1 MSLRWQISA
10 GQLFE
15 TLRPAA
21 FLLAAL
27 VSTWTLADA
36 RRRKLKTYAVALW
49 TIGTLAFPFIAF
61 PLYLLARLMGAQAA
75 HWPEHSHADINSS
88 PISSNTFATTIIEA
102 GENSDATA
110 ALDGGHV
117 PVDAETGGTA
127 APPENDAPPRRA
139 ASFFRR
145 RVALPFGYLAIL
157 LALAAIFFYRDY
169 HSLDAHLARASH
181 ARLHGQRAR
190 AVSEYRAA
198 LRWRDDPH
206 MRKLLGLELAAD
218 QQWDQS
224 LTELRAAEQGGEP
237 DEALPYH
244 LATTLDALGRADE
257 AITEYRKFL
266 QSELCAAR
274 LLPDPRCAASRLRV
288 QQGQ

>member
-15 TLRPAA
+15 TFRPAA

-110 ALDGGHV
+110 ALNEGHA
-117 PVDAETGGTA
+117 PVVAEAGGTPA
-127 APPENDAPPRRA
+127 LPGNDAPPKATPFLWRN
-139 ASFFRR
+139 
-145 RVALPFGYLAIL
+145 VTIPFGYLAIL

-198 LRWRDDPH
+198 LRLRDDPH
-206 MRKLLGLELAAD
+206 TRKLLGLELAAD
-218 QQWDQS
+218 RQWDQS
-224 LTELRAAEQGGEP
+224 LTELRSAEQGGEP